1 MTCQTEWGVY
11 YQPEDGEKLPKKIP
25 PWLAITFKTLL
36 TIGAVAILAGMT
48 KVVKDFRSRLVQ
60 KVTMIILYVAIAGA
74 LLLNTFQVWLYPL
87 FCENNNSANA
97 DEFHIW
103 VLFLQYVF
111 VQSVFITSF
120 ECHYSL
126 KYKL

>member
-1 MTCQTEWGVY
+1 M
-11 YQPEDGEKLPKKIP
+11 PKWQK
-25 PWLAITFKTLL
+25 WLAIIFKTLL
-36 TIGAVAILAGMT
+36 TIGAVAILVGMT
-48 KVVKDFRSRLVQ
+48 KVVKDFRSKLVQ

-74 LLLNTFQVWLYPL
+74 VLLNTFQVWLYPL
-87 FCENNNSANA
+87 LCKKNSFA

-120 ECHYSL
+120 ECLYSL

>member
-1 MTCQTEWGVY
+1 M
-11 YQPEDGEKLPKKIP
+11 PKWQK
-25 PWLAITFKTLL
+25 WLAIIFKTLL
-36 TIGAVAILAGMT
+36 TIGAVAILVGMT
-48 KVVKDFRSRLVQ
+48 KVVKDFRIKLVQ
-60 KVTMIILYVAIAGA
+60 KVTMIILYVSIAGA
-74 LLLNTFQVWLYPL
+74 VLLNTFQVWLYPL
-87 FCENNNSANA
+87 FCNKNSFA

-120 ECHYSL
+120 ECLYSL

>member
-1 MTCQTEWGVY
+1 MNMTCPTQEGNKDV
-11 YQPEDGEKLPKKIP
+11 PNDMKNMPM
-25 PWLAITFKTLL
+25 WLAIIFKILL
-36 TIGAVAILAGMT
+36 TIGAVAILVGMT
-48 KVVKDFRSRLVQ
+48 KVVKDFRSRLAK

-74 LLLNTFQVWLYPL
+74 VLLNTFQALLYHS
-87 FCENNNSANA
+87 FSEKNSFTFA

-120 ECHYSL
+120 ECLYSL

>member
-1 MTCQTEWGVY
+1 MNMTCPTQEGNKDV
-11 YQPEDGEKLPKKIP
+11 PNDMKNMPM
-25 PWLAITFKTLL
+25 WLAIIFKILL
-36 TIGAVAILAGMT
+36 TIGAVAILVGMT
-48 KVVKDFRSRLVQ
+48 KVVKDFRSRLAK

-74 LLLNTFQVWLYPL
+74 VLLNTFQALLYPL
-87 FCENNNSANA
+87 FCVKNSFA

-120 ECHYSL
+120 ECLYSL

>member
-1 MTCQTEWGVY
+1 MPNEILN
-11 YQPEDGEKLPKKIP
+11 EMP
-25 PWLAITFKTLL
+25 PWLVITFKTLL
-36 TIGAVAILAGMT
+36 TIGAVAILLGMT
-48 KVVKDFRSRLVQ
+48 KVVKDFRSRLAQ

-74 LLLNTFQVWLYPL
+74 VLLNTFQAWLYPC
-87 FCENNNSANA
+87 FYDYENFL
-97 DEFHIW
+97 DEINIL

-120 ECHYSL
+120 ECLYSL